1 MPKVIYQAYVTNKTD
16 GTYKYNLRLAET
28 SFKDRY
34 NNHKSSFRKE
44 QQKNSTDLSKYVWS
58 LINEN
63 KTPII
68 NWKILKLIY
77 SKVTTGFCKLCLMEK
92 LYILNALGDE
102 RCLNRKSE
110 FISKCRHQNKLLL
123 KDIKDSMD

>member
-63 KTPII
+63 KTSII
-68 NWKILKLIY
+68 NWKILNMIY
-77 SKVTTGFCKLCLMEK
+77 SNVTTDFCKLCLIEK
-92 LYILNALGDE
+92 LYI
-102 RCLNRKSE
+102 
-110 FISKCRHQNKLLL
+110 
-123 KDIKDSMD
+123 